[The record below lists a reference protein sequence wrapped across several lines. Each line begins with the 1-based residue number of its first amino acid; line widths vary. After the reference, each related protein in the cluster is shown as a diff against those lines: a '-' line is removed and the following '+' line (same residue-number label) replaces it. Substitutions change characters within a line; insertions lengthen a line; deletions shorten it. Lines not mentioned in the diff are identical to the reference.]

1 MMPFGAADKLSNQL
15 ILWTTRSCS
24 VAESKCLQNVLV
36 EFPING
42 FLNKTLTFTLT
53 YFATFLPT
61 NFQTDVHRIT
71 VRVALPHDI

>member
-42 FLNKTLTFTLT
+42 FLNKTLT

>member
-42 FLNKTLTFTLT
+42 FLNKTLT
-53 YFATFLPT
+53 YFAIFLPT